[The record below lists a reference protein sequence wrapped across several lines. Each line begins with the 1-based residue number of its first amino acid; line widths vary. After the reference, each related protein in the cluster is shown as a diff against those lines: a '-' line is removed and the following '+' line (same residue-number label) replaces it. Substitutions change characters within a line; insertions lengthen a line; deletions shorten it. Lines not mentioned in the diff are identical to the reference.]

1 MANEAIIKVGTP
13 KTLEANGA
21 SIANNALAQ
30 ADDYS
35 YGVVADGGNYPHA
48 EFALTCAFTT
58 APTEG
63 TTIVLLARP
72 LNVDGTLD
80 TEAPETTRGTY
91 YVGVFVVNNV
101 GSSTNQTMV
110 LYARD
115 VPREADYYL
124 YNNGTGQSINAG
136 WVLKV
141 TPRSIGPA

>member
-1 MANEAIIKVGTP
+1 MANEAIIKTGTQ

-21 SIANNALAQ
+21 SIANNSLDQ
-30 ADDYS
+30 ANDAS
-35 YGVVADGGNYPHA
+35 YAVVADGGGYPHG

-63 TTIVLLARP
+63 TTIALYARP
-72 LNVDGTLD
+72 LNVDGTAD
-80 TEAPETTRGTY
+80 TEVPETTRGTY
-91 YVGVFVVNNV
+91 LVGVFVVNNV
-101 GSSTNQTMV
+101 TTSQTMV

-115 VPREADYYL
+115 LPREADYYIF
-124 YNNGTGQSINAG
+124 NNGTGQSINAG